1 MDIKELIFQNK
12 AELSEYFEHL
22 KINHNKIEIKYG
34 MSPINVSIVF
44 YITGEFDDNISS
56 FEDKVNA
63 LFNSDTDI
71 TEINN
76 FIGRL
81 SSYEFVKGSTL
92 TKIKENP
99 VVHIF
104 QVTVKKKKEQS

>member
-1 MDIKELIFQNK
+1 MNIRDFLLQNK
-12 AELSEYFEHL
+12 EALSEYFKQL

-44 YITGEFDDNISS
+44 YITSEFDDSISN

-63 LFNSDTDI
+63 LFNSDTDL

-76 FIGRL
+76 FISQL

-99 VVHIF
+99 AVHIF
-104 QVTVKKKKEQS
+104 QVTVKKKKG